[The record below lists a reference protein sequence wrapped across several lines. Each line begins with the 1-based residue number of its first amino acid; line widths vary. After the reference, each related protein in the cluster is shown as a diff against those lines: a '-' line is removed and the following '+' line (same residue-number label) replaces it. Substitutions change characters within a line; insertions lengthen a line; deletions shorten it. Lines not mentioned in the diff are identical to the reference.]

1 MGLKNVAAIAAVLQE
16 HGRSPDTPVAVVQE
30 GTTRDQRTVRAT
42 LSTVAD
48 AAKTAGLRPPA
59 VIVIGPVVEALP
71 TDPPAG
77 S

>member
-1 MGLKNVAAIAAVLQE
+1 VI
-16 HGRSPDTPVAVVQE
+16 QE

-48 AAKTAGLRPPA
+48 AAKEAGLRPPA
-59 VIVIGPVVEALP
+59 VIVIGPVVDALS
-71 TDPPAG
+71 A